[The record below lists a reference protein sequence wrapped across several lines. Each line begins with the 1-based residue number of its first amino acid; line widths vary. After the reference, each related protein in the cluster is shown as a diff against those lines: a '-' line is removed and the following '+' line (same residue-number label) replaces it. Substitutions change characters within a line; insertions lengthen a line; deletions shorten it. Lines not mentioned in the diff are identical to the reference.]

1 MRVHGKYKTPA
12 EGVRSV
18 SQKPHTS
25 DSAPPALDEKFRQLS
40 PLQKLLLARQ
50 LGYDSF
56 SSMLAASTVVTL
68 SDGSRWW
75 VTADQYGGRMA
86 WNLCQLE
93 FSQSAGPEASADAPV
108 PDRLAR

>member
-1 MRVHGKYKTPA
+1 VAR
-12 EGVRSV
+12 
-18 SQKPHTS
+18 KPHTS
-25 DSAPPALDEKFRQLS
+25 ESAPPALDEKFRQLS

-56 SSMLAASTVVTL
+56 SSMLAASTIVSL
-68 SDGSRWW
+68 SDGSTWW
-75 VTADQYGGRMA
+75 VTADQYGGRTA

-93 FSQSAGPEASADAPV
+93 FSPSAETNADAPV